1 MKYDLFISDYDG
13 TLGLAPDH
21 IEKET
26 LLAIE
31 EYQKKGGKFA
41 IVTGRMY
48 SSIRPI
54 CLKYGIKGIVISYQG
69 AMINDIESGKSL
81 YVGGIDYQLAGRVAK
96 DFVDQGVQT
105 LVDID
110 DVMIYNARS
119 AYTDYYEN
127 AVGVRGKLCEDIVNL
142 VLTEKKVVQKVG
154 TVCSPED
161 SKRLTKIFQEKYG
174 KELVVN
180 NGSSHLVEV
189 VSKKCSKKFGV
200 EFLSNYY
207 NIPHDKIIA
216 VGDSTNDIEML
227 SGDWH
232 GVCVG
237 DGREELK
244 KIAKEITV
252 PYKENPIKVLLE
264 KYCL

>member
-1 MKYDLFISDYDG
+1 MKYDMFVSDFDG
-13 TLGLAPDH
+13 TLGIAPDH

-31 EYQKKGGKFA
+31 KYQQKGGKFA

-54 CLKYGIKGIVISYQG
+54 CLKYNLKGIVISYQG
-69 AMINDIESGKSL
+69 AMINDIETGKSL
-81 YVGGIDYQLAGRVAK
+81 FTGGIDYKLAARVAK
-96 DFVDQGVQT
+96 DFLDEGVQT
-105 LVDID
+105 VVDID
-110 DVMIYNARS
+110 DIMIYNERS
-119 AYTDYYEN
+119 DYTNYYET
-127 AVGVRGKLCEDIVNL
+127 AVGVTGKLCDDIVGL
-142 VLTEKKVVQKVG
+142 VLKEKKVVQKVG
-154 TVCSPED
+154 TICSPED
-161 SKRLTKIFQEKYG
+161 SLRLTKKFEKKYG
-174 KELVVN
+174 KELVIN

-189 VSKKCSKKFGV
+189 ISKKCSKKFAV
-200 EFLSNYY
+200 EFLADYY
-207 NIPHDKIIA
+207 NIPHDRIIA
-216 VGDSTNDIEML
+216 VGDSTNDLEML
-227 SGDWH
+227 KGDWH

-252 PYKENPIKVLLE
+252 PYKDNPIKVLME